1 MFKKKGNKAMKKT
14 YQNPETKIVK
24 VQIAQM
30 IAASNPEGFNGGL
43 GGDGDGGDGGDGLSR
58 RGGSLWDDED

>member
-1 MFKKKGNKAMKKT
+1 MKKT

-24 VQIAQM
+24 VQVAQM

-43 GGDGDGGDGGDGLSR
+43 GGDGDGGDGSDGLSR
-58 RGGSLWDDED
+58 GGSFFDDDEGE